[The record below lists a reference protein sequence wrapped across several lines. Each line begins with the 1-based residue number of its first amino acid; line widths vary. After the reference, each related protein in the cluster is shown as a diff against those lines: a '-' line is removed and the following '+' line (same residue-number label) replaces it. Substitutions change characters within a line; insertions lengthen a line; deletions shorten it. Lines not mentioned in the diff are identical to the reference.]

1 MLCLSVT
8 QMSHDLRG
16 LPEVHFAGMHIDER
30 TRRRRGST
38 RCELAHCHQN
48 NNAKDIS
55 RLLFAGL
62 YRNHSDH
69 GSESMQSKMPWV
81 TALHL
86 MRVCPLSQVEA
97 DSAADRKHLVLL
109 DCTDTILAMS
119 VRPVQP
125 ETLLVTALCS
135 LSVFS
140 LSQVEA
146 GSAAEGKHLVLP
158 DCTENH
164 SDNLYRALCSQ
175 GICPLS
181 QVEAG
186 SANEGKHLVL
196 PGCAENHSDN
206 ESRALCS
213 LAVCH
218 LSPVDA
224 GSAAEGKHLVL
235 PGRAEDHSD
244 NECTACAT

>member
-1 MLCLSVT
+1 MRCLSVT

-16 LPEVHFAGMHIDER
+16 LPEVHFAGMHIDKR
-30 TRRRRGST
+30 TRRRRRSK
-38 RCELAHCHQN
+38 RCELAHCHQD

-69 GSESMQSKMPWV
+69 GSESMQSEMPRV

-109 DCTDTILAMS
+109 DCTETILAMS
-119 VRPVQP
+119 LRPVQP

-135 LSVFS
+135 LSV
-140 LSQVEA
+140 
-146 GSAAEGKHLVLP
+146 
-158 DCTENH
+158 
-164 SDNLYRALCSQ
+164 
-175 GICPLS
+175 CPLS
-181 QVEAG
+181 Q
-186 SANEGKHLVL
+186 
-196 PGCAENHSDN
+196 
-206 ESRALCS
+206 
-213 LAVCH
+213 
-218 LSPVDA
+218 VDA
-224 GSAAEGKHLVL
+224 GSAAEGRHLVL

-244 NECTACAT
+244 NESTASAT